1 MIKKKLKIKKS
12 SCLLKEKLAL
22 LKNCNEQERHRYI
35 ALVPFACMT
44 VDNWISVNRI
54 IKIIVLTWKSCW
66 FILIFVLNET
76 LHLLSVLLYTY
87 YQFQYLITTCLCLVE
102 IYQEIFQSNSFNGND
117 LMVLFNHSH
126 KKRKDSLETLSEN
139 VCWEL
144 LKF

>member
-22 LKNCNEQERHRYI
+22 LKNFNEQERHRYI

-44 VDNWISVNRI
+44 VDNWISVN
-54 IKIIVLTWKSCW
+54 KIVKRIVLTWKSCW

-76 LHLLSVLLYTY
+76 LHLLLVLLYTY
-87 YQFQYLITTCLCLVE
+87 YQFEYLITTCLYLVE
-102 IYQEIFQSNSFNGND
+102 IYQKIFQSNSFNGND

-126 KKRKDSLETLSEN
+126 KKRKDSAETRAEPAVFYL
-139 VCWEL
+139 
-144 LKF
+144 